1 MAQLEFRSHQGFRI
15 IERLLRLDWILVVL
29 ICTIGAVGIGMLISA
44 SGGSTEPWAA
54 RQMVWFGA
62 GLVVMLAVALVD
74 ICFWLRAA
82 YPLYGLAFA
91 LLVGVELLGAAVM
104 GAQRWIDVGVIQLQ
118 PSELMKIALV
128 LALAR
133 YFHGIA
139 LDGLGRI
146 RTYIPP
152 LLMILAPAAMILRQP
167 DLGTA
172 LLLALGGGTM
182 LFLAGLKAWKIGVA
196 TAIVL
201 GSGPVVWQFLRDYQK
216 ARILSFFN
224 PEADPL
230 GAGYHILQS
239 KIALGSGGLFGKG
252 YLQGTQSHLNFLPE
266 KQTDF
271 IFTMMAEELGFFGV
285 TGVLLLY
292 LTIATYGVVI
302 ASRSANHF
310 GRLLAMGV
318 TVTFF
323 FHVFFNV
330 AMVIGLIPIV
340 GLPLPLVS
348 YGGSAMLSL
357 MLGLGLPLCVQ
368 VHRDVV
374 IARHSAGGSG

>member
-1 MAQLEFRSHQGFRI
+1 MAQLEAQSRQGFRI
-15 IERLLRLDWILVVL
+15 AERLLRLDWFLVVL
-29 ICTIGAVGIGMLISA
+29 VCTIGAVGIGMLISA
-44 SGGSTEPWAA
+44 SGGSTEPWAS

-62 GLVVMLAVALVD
+62 GLLVMIAVAIVD
-74 ICFWLRAA
+74 IGFWLRAA
-82 YPLYGLAFA
+82 YTIYGLSFA
-91 LLVGVELLGAAVM
+91 LLAGVEVLGAAVM

-133 YFHGIA
+133 YFHGVA
-139 LDGLGRI
+139 LDALGRI
-146 RTYIPP
+146 LTYVPP
-152 LLMILAPAAMILRQP
+152 LLMILAPAALILRQP

-172 LLLALGGGTM
+172 LLLVLGGGIM
-182 LFLAGLKAWKIGVA
+182 LFLAGIKAWKIGVGVVLA
-196 TAIVL
+196 L
-201 GSGPVVWQFLRDYQK
+201 GSGPIAWQFLHDYQK
-216 ARILSFFN
+216 ARILTFFD

-285 TGVLLLY
+285 AGVLLLY
-292 LTIATYGVVI
+292 LGIATYGVVI
-302 ASRSANHF
+302 SARSNNHF
-310 GRLLAMGV
+310 GRLLGMGI

-340 GLPLPLVS
+340 GLPLPLIS

-357 MLGLGLPLCVQ
+357 MLGLGLLLCVG
-368 VHRDVV
+368 VHRDIV
-374 IARHSAGGSG
+374 IARRAAGGAA

>member
-1 MAQLEFRSHQGFRI
+1 M
-15 IERLLRLDWILVVL
+15 
-29 ICTIGAVGIGMLISA
+29 
-44 SGGSTEPWAA
+44 
-54 RQMVWFGA
+54 
-62 GLVVMLAVALVD
+62 
-74 ICFWLRAA
+74 
-82 YPLYGLAFA
+82 
-91 LLVGVELLGAAVM
+91 GVELLGAAVM
-104 GAQRWIDVGVIQLQ
+104 GAQRWIDVGAIQLQ

-152 LLMILAPAAMILRQP
+152 VLMILAPAALILRQP

-172 LLLALGGGTM
+172 LLLGLGGGIM
-182 LFLAGLKAWKIGVA
+182 LFLAGLKAWKDRRRR
-196 TAIVL
+196 L
-201 GSGPVVWQFLRDYQK
+201 PPSRLRAGRLAVPARVPGG
-216 ARILSFFN
+216 ARILTFFN

-285 TGVLLLY
+285 AAVLLLY
-292 LTIATYGVVI
+292 LVIATYGVVM
-302 ASRSANHF
+302 ASRSNNHF
-310 GRLLAMGV
+310 GRLLGMGV

-340 GLPLPLVS
+340 GLPLPLIS
-348 YGGSAMLSL
+348 YGGSAMLST
-357 MLGLGLPLCVQ
+357 MLGLGLLLCVGL
-368 VHRDVV
+368 HRDVV
-374 IARHSAGGSG
+374 IARRSSGGAP

>member
-1 MAQLEFRSHQGFRI
+1 MAQFEISSRQGFGVA
-15 IERLLRLDWILVVL
+15 ERLLRLDWFLVVL
-29 ICTIGAVGIGMLISA
+29 VCTVGAVGIGMLISA
-44 SGGSTEPWAA
+44 SGGATEPWAS

-62 GLVVMLAVALVD
+62 GLLLMIAVATVD
-74 ICFWLRAA
+74 IGFWLRAA
-82 YPLYGLAFA
+82 YTIYGLAFG
-91 LLVGVELLGAAVM
+91 LLVGVELLGAAGK
-104 GAQRWIDVGVIQLQ
+104 GAQRWIDLGVIQLQ
-118 PSELMKIALV
+118 PSELMKIALI

-133 YFHGIA
+133 YFHGVPLEGI
-139 LDGLGRI
+139 GRI
-146 RTYIPP
+146 RTYLPP
-152 LLMILAPAAMILRQP
+152 LLMILAPAALILRQP

-172 LLLALGGGTM
+172 LLLALGGAIM

-196 TAIVL
+196 VVLAL
-201 GSGPVVWQFLRDYQK
+201 GSGPVVWQFLHEYQR
-216 ARILSFFN
+216 ARILTFFN

-285 TGVLLLY
+285 AGVLLLY
-292 LTIATYGVVI
+292 LGIATYGVVI
-302 ASRSANHF
+302 SARSNNHF
-310 GRLLAMGV
+310 GRLLGMGI

-340 GLPLPLVS
+340 GLPLPLIS

-357 MLGLGLPLCVQ
+357 MLGLGLLLCVG
-368 VHRDVV
+368 VNRDV
-374 IARHSAGGSG
+374 IITRRPGSAG